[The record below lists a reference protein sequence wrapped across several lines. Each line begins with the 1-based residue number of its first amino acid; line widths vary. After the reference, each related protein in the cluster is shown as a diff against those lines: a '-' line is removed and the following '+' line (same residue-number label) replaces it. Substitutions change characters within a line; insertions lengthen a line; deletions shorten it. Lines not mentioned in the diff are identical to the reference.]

1 MKIYNF
7 LTVIVA
13 LLAFAGIGRAAQIP
27 SVPTP
32 GLAVP
37 TMPVP
42 TIPTPTTPS
51 IPTIPT
57 PTTPLVATTPALGG
71 VVQIAAELFTEA
83 VLEPNGSVAVCFAT
97 NLDSGARDLA
107 AQIIDAN
114 GVNVTQTSSCGARL
128 ASGVTCESTAHFANN
143 SPLRCVVGTSG
154 NAMTLRGGM
163 ITSTNGAFPFTSPAH
178 LNVPAH

>member
-1 MKIYNF
+1 MKVYNF

-51 IPTIPT
+51 IPTIPAPT
-57 PTTPLVATTPALGG
+57 ISVPTTLTPGR
-71 VVQIAAELFTEA
+71 VQIAAELFTEA

>member
-1 MKIYNF
+1 MKVYNF
-7 LTVIVA
+7 LTIIVA

-42 TIPTPTTPS
+42 TIATPTTPS
-51 IPTIPT
+51 IPTMPAPT
-57 PTTPLVATTPALGG
+57 ISVPTTPALGG
-71 VVQIAAELFTEA
+71 AVQIAAELFTEA

-143 SPLRCVVGTSG
+143 SPLRCVIGTSG
-154 NAMTLRGGM
+154 NGTTLRGGM

>member
-1 MKIYNF
+1 MKVYNF

-13 LLAFAGIGRAAQIP
+13 LLTFAGIGRAAQIP

-42 TIPTPTTPS
+42 TIPIPTTPS
-51 IPTIPT
+51 IPTIPP
-57 PTTPLVATTPALGG
+57 PTISVPTTPALGG
-71 VVQIAAELFTEA
+71 AVQIAAELFTEA

-128 ASGVTCESTAHFANN
+128 ALGVTCESTAHFANN

>member
-1 MKIYNF
+1 MKVYNF

-42 TIPTPTTPS
+42 TIPTPTVS
-51 IPTIPT
+51 V
-57 PTTPLVATTPALGG
+57 PTTLAPGG
-71 VVQIAAELFTEA
+71 GVQIAAQLFTEA

-97 NLDSGARDLA
+97 NLDSVARVLV
-107 AQIIDAN
+107 AQIVDSN
-114 GVNVTQTSSCGARL
+114 GVNVTQTSSCGAGL
-128 ASGVTCESTAHFANN
+128 GSGVTCDSTATFANN

-154 NAMTLRGGM
+154 NVTTLRGAM
-163 ITSTNGAFPFTSPAH
+163 MTSTSGTFPFTSPAH
-178 LNVPAH
+178 LTVPAH

>member
-1 MKIYNF
+1 MKVYNF

-57 PTTPLVATTPALGG
+57 PTTPLVPTTPALGG

>member
-1 MKIYNF
+1 MKVYNF

-42 TIPTPTTPS
+42 TIPTPTTP
-51 IPTIPT
+51 
-57 PTTPLVATTPALGG
+57 LVPTTPALGG

-154 NAMTLRGGM
+154 NATTLRGGM

>member
-1 MKIYNF
+1 MKVYNF

-13 LLAFAGIGRAAQIP
+13 LLAFAVIGRAAQIP

-32 GLAVP
+32 GLALP

-51 IPTIPT
+51 MPTIPT
-57 PTTPLVATTPALGG
+57 PTTPLVPTTPTPGG
-71 VVQIAAELFTEA
+71 VHIAAQLFTEA

-97 NLDSGARDLA
+97 NLDSVARDLA
-107 AQIIDAN
+107 AQIIDSN
-114 GVNVTQTSSCGARL
+114 GVNVTQTTSCGARL

-143 SPLRCVVGTSG
+143 SPLRCIVGTSG

>member
-42 TIPTPTTPS
+42 TIATPTTPS

>member
-1 MKIYNF
+1 MKVYNF

-42 TIPTPTTPS
+42 TIPTP
-51 IPTIPT
+51 
-57 PTTPLVATTPALGG
+57 TTPALGG